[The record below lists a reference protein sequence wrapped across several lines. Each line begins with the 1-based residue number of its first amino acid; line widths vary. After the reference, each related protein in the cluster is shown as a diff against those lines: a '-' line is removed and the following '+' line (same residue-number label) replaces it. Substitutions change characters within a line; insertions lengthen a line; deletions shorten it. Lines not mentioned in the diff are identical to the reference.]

1 MNDSQK
7 LGKQNSMLN
16 FALLALASRVAA
28 IQKREKKSKHQ
39 SSRKKT
45 KKGATHVVGEHFKP
59 KFLHYIGGKPVT
71 PAMYSRMH
79 MGVKNPRKKNG
90 SKSTH

>member
-1 MNDSQK
+1 MNGSQK
-7 LGKQNSMLN
+7 QGKKNSTLN
-16 FALLALASRVAA
+16 SVLLALASIVAP
-28 IQKREKKSKHQ
+28 ILKPEKKSKHQ

-59 KFLHYIGGKPVT
+59 KFLHYIDGKPVT